1 MNTIAGAA
9 ARAFANRSRMRAAPT
24 PTKDSTNSAPDTEKN
39 AAWASPAVARASSVL
54 PVPGGPTSSAPFGGR
69 APSAR

>member
-1 MNTIAGAA
+1 MKTIAGAA
-9 ARAFANRSRMRAAPT
+9 PRALANRSRMRAAPT
-24 PTKDSTNSAPDTEKN
+24 PTSDSTNSAPETEKN
-39 AAWASPAVARASSVL
+39 AACASPAVARASSVL